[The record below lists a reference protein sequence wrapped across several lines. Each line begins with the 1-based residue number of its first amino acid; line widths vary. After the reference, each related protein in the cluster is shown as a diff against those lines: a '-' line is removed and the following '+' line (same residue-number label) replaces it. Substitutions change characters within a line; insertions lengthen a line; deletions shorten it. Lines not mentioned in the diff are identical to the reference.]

1 MMYEVKFTSQFKKD
15 LKLAKKQ
22 QKSLDKLFEVIDILS
37 NGNPLDAK
45 YHDHELTGNYKGTR
59 ECHIEPDWLLIYE
72 LRDDVL
78 VVMLY
83 RLGSHS
89 ELFKK

>member
-1 MMYEVKFTSQFKKD
+1 MKYEVKFTTQFKKD
-15 LKLAKKQ
+15 IKLAKKQ
-22 QKSLDKLFEVIDILS
+22 NKNLDKLFEVIDLLAQGKKLDEKYRDHNLS
-37 NGNPLDAK
+37 GK
-45 YHDHELTGNYKGTR
+45 YKGTR

-72 LRDDVL
+72 YRNDVL
-78 VVMLY
+78 LLMLY

>member
-1 MMYEVKFTSQFKKD
+1 MKYEVKFTSQFKND

-22 QKSLDKLFEVIDILS
+22 GKNLEKMYSVIEKLA
-37 NGNPLDAK
+37 NGEALEAK
-45 YHDHELTGNYKGTR
+45 FRDHDLTGNYKGCR

-72 LRDDVL
+72 IIGDVL
-78 VVMLY
+78 VLMLY

-89 ELFKK
+89 ELFR